1 MDFILPLLL
10 VLFAGFM
17 FMNARRQRRKFQEVQ
32 QMQSSLAPGDR
43 VMTTSGL
50 YGTIV
55 GTADDTLDIEVA
67 PGVRTTW
74 VRQAVRERVE
84 SEADTL
90 TDRVDDS
97 DGAELTGDVVE
108 DGPKADGR

>member
-1 MDFILPLLL
+1 MMELILPLLL

-17 FMNARRQRRKFQEVQ
+17 FMTARRQRRQVQEMQ
-32 QMQSSLAPGDR
+32 QMQSSLVPGDR

-55 GTADDTLDIEVA
+55 ETDDDTIELEVA

-74 VRQAVRERVE
+74 VRQAVREKVK
-84 SEADTL
+84 SEIETDEVAD
-90 TDRVDDS
+90 
-97 DGAELTGDVVE
+97 DVVE